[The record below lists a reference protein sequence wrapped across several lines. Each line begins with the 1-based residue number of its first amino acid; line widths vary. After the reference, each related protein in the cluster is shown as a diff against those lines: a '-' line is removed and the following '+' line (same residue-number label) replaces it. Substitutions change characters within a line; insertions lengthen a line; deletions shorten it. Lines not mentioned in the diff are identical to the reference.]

1 VTGPH
6 ERKPSVSISDRS
18 AGPRAREPEELSRP
32 AAGPD
37 EAAGEEPGPA
47 RRRRAHPV
55 LWWVIT
61 VLAALLVFVALVA
74 PQLVSQLT
82 PGALLRIPVEGLV
95 GAALLLVL
103 PPRPR
108 RVVAAVGGTAL
119 GLLTILKIINMGFL
133 EVLSRPFD
141 PVLDWVLLDDAV
153 SFLTDSVGRAG
164 AIGAVVGVVL
174 LVLAVVV
181 LTALAVVRLGTLL
194 GRRRAVSARAVAVL
208 TVVWLGCALSGA
220 QLVPPVPVAARSAAS
235 LAYQQARA
243 VPAGVRDK
251 ETFAR
256 EASGDA
262 FRDVP
267 DGERLSALRGKDVI
281 FSFVESYGRSAVEDP
296 RYAPQV
302 GAVLDA
308 GTRELE
314 AAGFASRSAF
324 LTSPIAGGGSWLA
337 HATFSSGLWIDNEQR
352 DRSLVSSDRLTL
364 TKAFERAHW
373 NTVAVMPGTKGA
385 WPEARFYGL
394 DTLYSADDMGYRGLN
409 FSWSPMPD
417 QFALSTFQRTEYGRP
432 GRDPLMAEVV
442 LTSSHSPW
450 TPVPQLRDWDD
461 LGDGTGYDAAVRAT
475 DAPPVVWQ
483 DPDRVR
489 VGYRDSIGYS
499 LDSLVSWV
507 QKYGRDNLVL
517 VFLGDHQPAPII
529 TGDGASRDVPV
540 TIVAKDP
547 AVLDR
552 IAGWGWQ
559 DGLKPGPQAPV
570 WRMDAFRDRFLSA
583 FGS

>member
-1 VTGPH
+1 MTGPH
-6 ERKPSVSISDRS
+6 ERKPSLSISDRS
-18 AGPRAREPEELSRP
+18 VAAHAREPEDLPAS
-32 AAGPD
+32 AAGP
-37 EAAGEEPGPA
+37 AAGEEQGPG
-47 RRRRAHPV
+47 RRRRAHQV
-55 LWWVIT
+55 LSWVVT
-61 VLAALLVFVALVA
+61 VLAALLVFAALVA
-74 PQLVSQLT
+74 PQLLSQLT
-82 PGALLRIPVEGLV
+82 PAAFVRIPVEGLLGV
-95 GAALLLVL
+95 ALLLVL

-108 RVVAAVGGTAL
+108 RVAAAVGGAAL
-119 GLLTILKIINMGFL
+119 GLLTVLKILDMGFL

-181 LTALAVVRLGTLL
+181 LMTLAVVRLGTLM
-194 GRRRAVSARAVAVL
+194 GRRRALSARAVAVL
-208 TVVWLGCALSGA
+208 AVVWLGCALSGA
-220 QLVPPVPVAARSAAS
+220 QLVPPVPLAARSTAS
-235 LAYQQARA
+235 LAYQQASGI
-243 VPAGVRDK
+243 PAGVQDK
-251 ETFAR
+251 AMFAK
-256 EASGDA
+256 ESSADA
-262 FRDVP
+262 FRDTP
-267 DGERLSALRGKDVI
+267 DGARLSALSGKDVI
-281 FSFVESYGRSAVEDP
+281 FTFVESYGRSAVEDP

-308 GTRELE
+308 GTRDLE
-314 AAGFASRSAF
+314 AAGFASRSAY

-337 HATFSSGLWIDNEQR
+337 HATFSSGLWIDNQQR

-364 TKAFERAHW
+364 TSAFERANWH
-373 NTVAVMPGTKGA
+373 TVAVMPGTKGA
-385 WPEARFYGL
+385 WPEAGFYGL
-394 DTLYSADDMGYRGLN
+394 DKLYEADDMGYRGLN

-432 GRDPLMAEVV
+432 DRGPLMAEMV
-442 LTSSHSPW
+442 LTSSHTPW
-450 TPVPQLRDWDD
+450 TPVPRFRDWDD

-489 VGYRDSIGYS
+489 AGYRDSVEYS
-499 LDSLVSWV
+499 LKSLISWV
-507 QKYGRDNLVL
+507 QKYGKDNLVL

-583 FGS
+583 FGQ